1 MKRMQKEDS
10 RNKEALTV
18 KRTGQRDD
26 FFQTVKEIY
35 AYKEMI
41 ISFVRRELRGRYKGS
56 ALGFFWT
63 FLNPL
68 LQLCVYSIVFSTI
81 LKQGIEKYYLFL
93 FVALIPWIF
102 FSSSVTGSA
111 SSVIAQKDMV
121 KKIYFPREVL
131 PIAHVTT
138 NFVNM
143 LLCFIVIF
151 AVVIIS
157 GTKLD
162 AVAVLCLVPVWIV
175 EYILALGMAFI
186 ASSVTVYF
194 RDMEHILGILM
205 LAWQYLTPVL
215 YGYDIIPD
223 QYKLWFSLNPM
234 TPVIGAYRTILYEA
248 RVPELETLLWA
259 LALGLT
265 VLTVGWCTF
274 TRLKRRFAEEL

>member
-1 MKRMQKEDS
+1 MQKEDS

-151 AVVIIS
+151 AVVVIS

-265 VLTVGWCTF
+265 VLMVGWCTF